1 MHRLWLAALCSFL
14 LIAGASSAATTR
26 AQTPAPTATGTAA
39 AAQGQA
45 LQLPTL
51 PDPVPVQ
58 LDASKTA
65 FLVLDMVDR
74 ICNPDP
80 RCLADV
86 PNIAS
91 GLAAARAAGVFV
103 AYSTSPPANILP
115 DLAPAADDPI
125 VSAHADKFYGN
136 NLDDL
141 LKAAG
146 ATTLVITG
154 TGTGGA
160 VLYTS
165 FAANERGYTVVVPV
179 DAAVSHSDFQA
190 LYASYQMLNQPSFS
204 NPTNTPLKPTAITLS
219 RTDQISYK

>member
-1 MHRLWLAALCSFL
+1 MHHVRPAALFL
-14 LIAGASSAATTR
+14 SLLAATTLLSGR
-26 AQTPAPTATGTAA
+26 ATAQAPSGTPAAA
-39 AAQGQA
+39 PAI
-45 LQLPTL
+45 QLPTI

-65 FLVLDMVDR
+65 FIVLDMVDR
-74 ICNPDP
+74 ICSPDP
-80 RCLADV
+80 RCMAAV
-86 PNIAS
+86 APVAS

-115 DLAPAADDPI
+115 DLAPAPGDPI

-141 LKAAG
+141 LTAAG

-154 TGTGGA
+154 SGTTGA

-190 LYASYQMLNQPSFS
+190 LYSSYQMLNQPSFS
-204 NPTNTPLKPTAITLS
+204 NPDNTPLKPNAITLS
-219 RTDQISYK
+219 RTDLITYK